1 MCGGGSGG
9 TQFSEVKQTTSQLPE
24 YAQPY
29 WEDVMARGAY
39 ESSLPYEQYQGN
51 RLAYF
56 SPMEQA
62 AMQGY
67 GQLGMS
73 GTPPELDAAGR
84 SAYDLMQGWD
94 PGIDTGPVRSGYGGS
109 SIQSGYRAGG
119 LDFNYD
125 PQTRDS
131 EFFAREY
138 DPQSN
143 YRAQQRDMGF
153 DADSLG
159 REGALDPY
167 MNPYYQ
173 NVVDV
178 EKREASR
185 QADMRH
191 AATGLDA
198 AGLGSL
204 GGYREAI
211 MRSEAE
217 RNLGYQMGDI
227 QARGSRDAYSSAQQA
242 FEADRSAR
250 AQQEQFGQSQFGLN
264 EQMRQREAELMQ
276 QGFSLNEA
284 SRMAQEQFGQSQY
297 GMNQQAL
304 QAKEQLY
311 QSRYGLEEG
320 AKQAQSQLKLQA
332 FQASEQAKQEA
343 ARLGL
348 TAKQIE
354 QAGQVASAQILAQQ
368 DQSRLQATGMLGDFA
383 LQRQGMELERL
394 GYMDQAG
401 LKERGLAQQGLDMG
415 YQDYLRQQGWGRES
429 VNYLA
434 SLLHGMPA
442 QPGQTTATYGPQPTA
457 AQQLLGSGIAGVG
470 LYGGLRNQG

>member
-1 MCGGGSGG
+1 MSFGGGDSG

-39 ESSLPYEQYQGN
+39 ESSLPYEAYQGN

-56 SPMEQA
+56 SPMEQQ

-67 GQLGMS
+67 GELGMS
-73 GTPPELDAAGR
+73 GTPPELDEAGR
-84 SAYDLMQGWD
+84 SAYGLMQGWD
-94 PGIDTGPVRSGYGGS
+94 PGINTGPISSGYSGRDIRSGYNPDTRE
-109 SIQSGYRAGG
+109 SGY
-119 LDFNYD
+119 
-125 PQTRDS
+125 
-131 EFFAREY
+131 FASEY
-138 DPQSN
+138 DPSRN
-143 YRAQQRDMGF
+143 YLAEQREMGYT
-153 DADSLG
+153 AGSLAE
-159 REGALDPY
+159 EGVLDPY

-178 EKREASR
+178 EKREAAR

-198 AGLGSL
+198 AGMGSL
-204 GGYREAI
+204 GGYREGI

-227 QARGSRDAYSSAQQA
+227 QAKGSRDAFNQAISS

-250 AQQEQFGQSQFGLN
+250 GQEEQFGQSQFALN
-264 EQMRQREAELMQ
+264 EQMRQREAELVQ

-304 QAKEQLY
+304 QASEQLK
-311 QSRYGLEEG
+311 QS
-320 AKQAQSQLKLQA
+320 A

-354 QAGQVASAQILAQQ
+354 QAGQIASAQILSQQ

-394 GYMDQAG
+394 GYMEQAG
-401 LKERGLAQQGLDMG
+401 LRERGLAQQGLDMG

-429 VNYLA
+429 VNYLT

-442 QPGQTTATYGPQPTA
+442 APGETTATYGPSPTA
-457 AQQLLGSGIAGVG
+457 AQQLLGTGIAAAP
-470 LYGGLRNQG
+470 LYNAFRGQ